1 MLSVSHENETQCQ
14 HLEEREEK
22 MYGQY
27 FMFNVKENKTL
38 CKPCGVT
45 LIGRNAEKNVH
56 VIFYSTESL
65 VCYNLMIFSQLK
77 LKA

>member
-1 MLSVSHENETQCQ
+1 MLSVSHENETVST
-14 HLEEREEK
+14 LGRKRREDVWT
-22 MYGQY
+22 Y

-45 LIGRNAEKNVH
+45 HIGRNAEKNVH

>member
-1 MLSVSHENETQCQ
+1 MSTLGRKR
-14 HLEEREEK
+14 REDVWT
-22 MYGQY
+22 Y

-38 CKPCGVT
+38 YKPCGVT